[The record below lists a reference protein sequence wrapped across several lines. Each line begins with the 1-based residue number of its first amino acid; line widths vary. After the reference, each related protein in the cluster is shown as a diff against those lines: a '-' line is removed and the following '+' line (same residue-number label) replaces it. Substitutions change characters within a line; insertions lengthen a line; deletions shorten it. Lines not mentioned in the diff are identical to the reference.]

1 KMPQENFITEFLKH
15 CKEYNVEPLPRFIIK
30 NGIEQFAKSFE
41 FEPRRLPNCRVSA
54 DGVLQVAQILTKVG
68 CLTDL
73 NLDNNPNMQENYY
86 LLCEPIKNLH
96 YLSLKMCKLSDNGVQ
111 KIANELMYHD
121 PPDDPKLIALN
132 VANNDITDIGAGHI
146 AAMLRT
152 NRLHNSNRDGSS
164 RIKVEIN
171 SPSDNSIQVFFSAFL
186 FIFIS
191 LKFTNNYTD
200 ISVKY
205 IQIQK
210 DEDWTTFQELL
221 RRRQS
226 DHVSHDEDLKDLVPV
241 ESTVLRSKVSVRSS
255 IFFT

>member
-1 KMPQENFITEFLKH
+1 MCHQSRSGVSRGRLRRRLGPTQIISEVSISILEALDTTLQKYNTITVLK
-15 CKEYNVEPLPRFIIK
+15 
-30 NGIEQFAKSFE
+30 
-41 FEPRRLPNCRVSA
+41 LPNCRVSA

-152 NRLHNSNRDGSS
+152 NRLHNC
-164 RIKVEIN
+164 
-171 SPSDNSIQVFFSAFL
+171 
-186 FIFIS
+186 
-191 LKFTNNYTD
+191 
-200 ISVKY
+200 
-205 IQIQK
+205 
-210 DEDWTTFQELL
+210 
-221 RRRQS
+221 
-226 DHVSHDEDLKDLVPV
+226 
-241 ESTVLRSKVSVRSS
+241 
-255 IFFT
+255 